1 MYQFHE
7 CHWHGQTYLKNRTR
21 RQQNRYKDTSGLINL
36 SKIMDGLQ
44 SIVLCQSGNVK
55 NQY

>member
-7 CHWHGQTYLKNRTR
+7 CHWHGQTCLKNRTR